1 VPDAGAAKA
10 APTVLAAR
18 TNPTVDAGAPAASP
32 RLAAAAV
39 GGAARMAASA
49 PPQDDVLALPTD
61 PSSGPAQQAIQPGGV
76 AAAMAK
82 PHSTDGPPSE
92 PQATAAR
99 TELSATG
106 EKVRTEPADQSDKH
120 SSGDAGGGGRGHG
133 AVSDR

>member
-1 VPDAGAAKA
+1 
-10 APTVLAAR
+10 
-18 TNPTVDAGAPAASP
+18 
-32 RLAAAAV
+32 
-39 GGAARMAASA
+39 MAASA

-61 PSSGPAQQAIQPGGV
+61 PSSGPAQQAIQPGSV

-106 EKVRTEPADQSDKH
+106 EKVRTEPADRPVPSTSPKRSDNHSDNQSDKH